1 MFLYHGTE
9 RRIIIKQNILHVL
22 PVFVFQR
29 NYATCFYMINKA
41 KDKATLAHLKMI
53 NQRSNG
59 HEKVKV
65 QF

>member
-22 PVFVFQR
+22 PVLLLC
-29 NYATCFYMINKA
+29 NMFYMINKA

-53 NQRSNG
+53 IQRSNDN
-59 HEKVKV
+59 EKVKV